1 MAVDILNDEGLG
13 ITESTAFLKLFD
25 RRFSDQLRRD
35 NGIEPWTE
43 EMEQAYDQS
52 VQSGAVYR
60 FLNNLHQIKNFQ
72 GDTEEDWD
80 DAQNE
85 AFLADELL
93 RLYKTEMAV
102 YDRLHEYR
110 GHLIPRL
117 FAAIDLDI
125 APTGHTTEVS
135 ERGGFEP
142 FKVKGLLLQYIDGC
156 DLWNIVHRFPRS
168 SWQEIVDQAL
178 AIIRVLGDYN
188 ILNKDVRPENFMV
201 STTME
206 NHQQE
211 EEAQQCRVFMVDFAL
226 CRFRGQDESD
236 LDWGRAKFSK
246 DEDGA
251 IALRMKKL
259 LSEKHD
265 FQLHYEDPLRYLEW
279 AEREDSFP
287 DQAVKTELRQSE
299 AGDGE
304 QGTKITE

>member
-1 MAVDILNDEGLG
+1 MAVDILSNEGLR

-25 RRFSDQLRRD
+25 RRFSNQLRRD

-52 VQSGAVYR
+52 VQSGAVYQ
-60 FLNNLHQIKNFQ
+60 FLDDLHRIENFQ
-72 GDTEEDWD
+72 DDTEEDWD

-93 RLYKTEMAV
+93 RLYKTEVAV
-102 YDRLHEYR
+102 YDRLHEYQGR
-110 GHLIPRL
+110 VIPRL
-117 FAAIDLDI
+117 LAAIDIDI
-125 APTGHTTEVS
+125 APTGHATEVS
-135 ERGGFEP
+135 EKGGFEP

-156 DLWNIVHRFPRS
+156 DLWGIVHRFPRS
-168 SWQEIVDQAL
+168 SWQDIVDQAL

-201 STTME
+201 STTTE
-206 NHQQE
+206 GRQQE
-211 EEAQQCRVFMVDFAL
+211 EEGQHRVFMIDFAL
-226 CRFRGQDESD
+226 CRFREQDESD
-236 LDWGRAKFSK
+236 LEWGRAKFSK
-246 DEDGA
+246 DEEGA

-287 DQAVKTELRQSE
+287 DQAAETKLGQSE
-299 AGDGE
+299 AGDGK